1 MHTRARLVI
10 AVPYGLRAVLP
21 SAQVSQRHKG
31 RDLSDHL
38 RDAELA
44 RMSAELDALARYA
57 DAQEQRVSHLQTA
70 LESRIV
76 IEQAVGMLAERFN
89 LTVAESFELLRRA
102 ARNSRR
108 QLRGL
113 AIETTKSRVTPEE
126 IASARAIT

>member
-1 MHTRARLVI
+1 
-10 AVPYGLRAVLP
+10 
-21 SAQVSQRHKG
+21 
-31 RDLSDHL
+31 LSDHL

-70 LESRIV
+70 LDSRIV

-89 LTVAESFELLRRA
+89 LTVADSFELLRSA

-108 QLRGL
+108 ELRGL
-113 AIETTKSRVTPEE
+113 ALETTQSRVTPDA
-126 IASARAIT
+126 IASARAVT

>member
-1 MHTRARLVI
+1 MWTRARLVI

-21 SAQVSQRHKG
+21 SAHVSQRHKG
-31 RDLSDHL
+31 RELSDHL
-38 RDAELA
+38 RDAEVA

-57 DAQEQRVSHLQTA
+57 DAQEQRVGHLQTA

-89 LTVAESFELLRRA
+89 LTVADSFELLRSA

-108 QLRGL
+108 ELRGL
-113 AIETTKSRVTPEE
+113 ALETTQSRVTPDA
-126 IASARAIT
+126 IASARAVT